1 VSLLTA
7 HSSIVRGRHPLLVHG
22 RLTVA
27 MALWGLSFTANHE
40 LLRSLDP
47 TQVIT
52 LRFLLAAVS
61 FALVLGAVPAFRPSL
76 RGRDWV
82 IVVACGLLSVPAMQM
97 SMILAQTYVTPA
109 VAAMLA
115 ATAPI
120 FIAVVAALALA
131 ERMSYRAV
139 AGIAMAMGG
148 AVLVVLAASG
158 ERTDVV
164 SGNPWGA
171 GLVLVAQLTWALYT
185 VLSKPLVVRQP
196 PIGIIGATVIAGTLA
211 MTPLTPHAL
220 ADAGSLGA
228 MDWGWLV
235 YLAVGGTLIPY
246 LIWFSSL
253 GHMDANQVAVYMYLV
268 PLCAL
273 IWSAVLVSSVPSL
286 VAIIGGIVI
295 ISGVALTQAGKT
307 DPELVPSETV

>member
-1 VSLLTA
+1 
-7 HSSIVRGRHPLLVHG
+7 
-22 RLTVA
+22 

-40 LLRSLDP
+40 LLRSLEP
-47 TQVIT
+47 VQVIT

-61 FALVLGAVPAFRPSL
+61 FALVFVAVPAFRPIL
-76 RGRDWV
+76 RGRDWA

-139 AGIAMAMGG
+139 AGIATATGG
-148 AVLVVLAASG
+148 TVLVVLAASG
-158 ERTDVV
+158 ERTEVV

-171 GLVLVAQLTWALYT
+171 GLVLVAQLAWALYT

-253 GHMDANQVAVYMYLV
+253 GHMEANQVAVYMYLV

-273 IWSAVLVSSVPSL
+273 LWSAALVSSVPGV
-286 VAIIGGIVI
+286 VAIVGGIVI

-307 DPELVPSETV
+307 DQELVPSETV